1 MLEIRIHATTER
13 DLARYLA
20 HALRHV
26 DEQTLVRVARALIDE
41 GFSSD
46 VPGYEARALLER
58 AFGVLGEFI
67 AEQEVL

>member
-1 MLEIRIHATTER
+1 MLQVRIHATTDR

-26 DEQTLVRVARALIDE
+26 DDELLVQVARALIDE

-46 VPGYEARALLER
+46 VRGYEARALLER

-67 AEQEVL
+67 AEEVL